1 MRKSESLT
9 KFLYRQ
15 LELTNK
21 WLLFSETKNVTLVA
35 LNVAICSALSNFFK
49 DYQFCVTVA
58 LAGILVSSL
67 ISLVSFFPNCSN
79 LKKDKGDKGDKE
91 DKEDKEDKSAFSP
104 DNFNGIFWGDIV
116 KIGDPKLYLSF
127 LSERYLL
134 FFDENESKALCLNL
148 AEEIVNNSQIVD
160 NKCKYFKCA
169 LGTEVLM
176 VVVMMVMMI
185 VA

>member
-79 LKKDKGDKGDKE
+79 LKKDKKDKG
-91 DKEDKEDKSAFSP
+91 DKEDKSAFSP

-134 FFDENESKALCLNL
+134 FLDENESKALCLNL

>member
-67 ISLVSFFPNCSN
+67 ISLFSFFPNCSN
-79 LKKDKGDKGDKE
+79 LKKDK
-91 DKEDKEDKSAFSP
+91 EDKSDFSP
-104 DNFNGIFWGDIV
+104 DNFNGIFWGI
-116 KIGDPKLYLSF
+116 
-127 LSERYLL
+127 LL
-134 FFDENESKALCLNL
+134 K
-148 AEEIVNNSQIVD
+148 
-160 NKCKYFKCA
+160 
-169 LGTEVLM
+169 
-176 VVVMMVMMI
+176 
-185 VA
+185 

>member
-67 ISLVSFFPNCSN
+67 ISLFSFFPNCSN
-79 LKKDKGDKGDKE
+79 LKKDK
-91 DKEDKEDKSAFSP
+91 EDKSDFSP

-134 FFDENESKALCLNL
+134 FWDENESKALCLNL

>member
-79 LKKDKGDKGDKE
+79 LKKDKKDKG
-91 DKEDKEDKSAFSP
+91 DKEDKSAFSS

-134 FFDENESKALCLNL
+134 FLDENESKALCLNL

-169 LGTEVLM
+169 LGTEVLR

>member
-79 LKKDKGDKGDKE
+79 LKKDKGDKE
-91 DKEDKEDKSAFSP
+91 DKFAFSP

>member
-9 KFLYRQ
+9 NFLYRQ

-49 DYQFCVTVA
+49 DYRLGITVA

-67 ISLVSFFPNCSN
+67 ISLASFFPNCSN
-79 LKKDKGDKGDKE
+79 LKE
-91 DKEDKEDKSAFSP
+91 DKEDKEDKSDFSP

-134 FFDENESKALCLNL
+134 FLDENESKALCLNL

-169 LGTEVLM
+169 LGTEVLV

>member
-67 ISLVSFFPNCSN
+67 ISLFSFFPNCSN
-79 LKKDKGDKGDKE
+79 LKKDKGDK
-91 DKEDKEDKSAFSP
+91 EDKSDFSP

-134 FFDENESKALCLNL
+134 FLDENESKALCLNL

-185 VA
+185 LA